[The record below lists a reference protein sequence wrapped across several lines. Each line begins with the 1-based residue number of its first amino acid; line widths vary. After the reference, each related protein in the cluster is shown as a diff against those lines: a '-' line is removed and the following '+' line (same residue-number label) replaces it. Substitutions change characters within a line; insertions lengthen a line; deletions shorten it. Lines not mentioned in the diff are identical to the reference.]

1 MSDPWLT
8 IIGLGEDG
16 LPGLPD
22 ASRAAVGAARAIFGG
37 PRHLALIGAGDRG
50 RVWPVPFDIGPV
62 LALRGQPVVVLAS
75 GDPFWFG
82 AGGSLAAALAPGEWR
97 AIPVAGVFSL
107 AAARLG
113 WRIEDC
119 ACLGLHAAP
128 FDRLRPHLAPGWQ
141 GICTLRDGAAAG
153 ALARWL
159 TDAGW
164 GDSELWV
171 MEALGGPRERIRPC
185 RAGDP
190 APADLAAPVAVAIRA
205 GGGTGLPCTPGLP
218 DDLFAHDG
226 QITKAPVRAMT
237 LAALAPRRNAIL
249 WDLGAGSG
257 SVAVEWALAGGL
269 AHAVE
274 RRADRA
280 ASVRANAASLGVDH
294 RVTVHQGTALDL
306 LPDLP
311 APQAIF
317 VGGGFDMA
325 LFAALPRSARLV
337 VNAVTLETEALL
349 TTLHRRHGGEL
360 LRLDIARA
368 APLGSMRGWLPA
380 RPLVQWSLPP
390 CA

>member
-8 IIGLGEDG
+8 IVGLGEDG
-16 LPGLPD
+16 LSGLPD
-22 ASRAAVGAARAIFGG
+22 ASRAALASARAIFGG
-37 PRHLALIGAGDRG
+37 PRHLALIGAGNRG
-50 RVWPVPFDIGPV
+50 RPWPVPFDIGPV
-62 LALRGQPVVVLAS
+62 LARRGQPVVALAS

-82 AGGSLAAALAPGEWR
+82 AGGSLAAVLTPGEWR

-113 WRIEDC
+113 WRVEDT

-141 GICTLRDGAAAG
+141 GICTLRDGAAAD

-164 GDSELWV
+164 GSSDLWV
-171 MEALGGPRERIRPC
+171 MEALGGPRERIRAR
-185 RAGDP
+185 RAGDL
-190 APADLAAPVAVAIRA
+190 DLDDVTAPVAVAIKA
-205 GGGTGLPCTPGLP
+205 WGMNGLPRTPGLP

-226 QITKAPVRAMT
+226 QITRAPIRAMT
-237 LAALAPRRNAIL
+237 LAALAPRRNELL

-257 SVAVEWALAGGL
+257 SVSVEWALAGGW

-274 RRADRA
+274 RRDERA
-280 ASVRANAASLGVDH
+280 ARIRANGAFLGVDH
-294 RVTVHQGTALDL
+294 RITVHHGAALDL
-306 LPDLP
+306 LPGLP
-311 APQAIF
+311 APQAVF

-349 TTLHRRHGGEL
+349 ASLHRHHGGEL

-368 APLGSMRGWLPA
+368 APLGSMRGWVPS
-380 RPLVQWSLPP
+380 RPVVQWSLPP